1 MMSMSGPSAARA
13 ALTRAAE
20 TCGGPSMAP
29 TRIFTRLEAALGD
42 VGFELVADLVGAFP
56 AARGI
61 GRHRLQPCGRRA
73 GARPARRP
81 TLPKMSH
88 SAMSTALIA
97 ATDMPR
103 RAICGMAWPAA
114 AAVVGARAV
123 VQHVPDR
130 ADVARIAADQLR
142 PDLVVQHVDQ
152 RAVGCR
158 RCRRRSCLRPSRR
171 CRHRSRC
178 AGSQHRTSAPDRSR
192 CGAGAPFRWVCGPT
206 RL

>member
-1 MMSMSGPSAARA
+1 
-13 ALTRAAE
+13 
-20 TCGGPSMAP
+20 MAP

-42 VGFELVADLVGAFP
+42 IGFELIADLVGACP

-61 GRHRLQPCGRRA
+61 GRHRVRLAAAEQPPHRLAERFA
-73 GARPARRP
+73 KNVPQRDVDGADRGDR
-81 TLPKMSH
+81 H
-88 SAMSTALIA
+88 A
-97 ATDMPR
+97 APR
-103 RAICGMAWPAA
+103 DLRHGMAGGSGGGRHAMPLYCMSQI
-114 AAVVGARAV
+114 G
-123 VQHVPDR
+123 

-178 AGSQHRTSAPDRSR
+178 AGSPRRTSAPGRNR
-192 CGAGAPFRWVCGPT
+192 CGAGVRFRWVFGPT